1 MEVFVITL
9 FCYLSIDLLMW
20 YKSIMTVDKFD
31 SLSFWGAITGIVA
44 TIFTA
49 VKSINDTHKNGK

>member
-1 MEVFVITL
+1 
-9 FCYLSIDLLMW
+9 
-20 YKSIMTVDKFD
+20 MTVDKFD